1 LSHTSFSDD
10 SDDSGSCSNN
20 IPFTN
25 IKHKQKD
32 NSESFSIVFEDSGC
46 AEKSSKS
53 DSGEIIFNNDFTES
67 NRISFENNDV
77 HIDISKSEKN

>member
-1 LSHTSFSDD
+1 VKSLLNIISPLSLLLLFETWGDDSLGVEFKLDD

-53 DSGEIIFNNDFTES
+53 DSGE
-67 NRISFENNDV
+67 R
-77 HIDISKSEKN
+77 KYQ